1 MRAAVAICVAC
12 VMVVAV
18 ASMLTCSYFVIRA
31 SFNRRRPSQ
40 RWFVHTNPLNAVLF
54 KDELTPEGLKYRA
67 KAFRVGLVAWI
78 AIVVLATAS
87 TFLASYN

>member
-1 MRAAVAICVAC
+1 MRAAVAICAAC

-40 RWFVHTNPLNAVLF
+40 RWFVTRTLSMRCS
-54 KDELTPEGLKYRA
+54 LKMNLRL
-67 KAFRVGLVAWI
+67 KG
-78 AIVVLATAS
+78 
-87 TFLASYN
+87 